1 MSRREFLVG
10 HGHVYSGVRVVVDGK
25 KYELHYHG
33 SKKKIRCYLIDGA
46 TYRKVHDE
54 RIVARVLARSVEIRK
69 ATEERNE
76 RIMAGAAAAPALA
89 PTPSEPAAEPPA

>member
-46 TYRKVHDE
+46 TYHDGGVY
-54 RIVARVLARSVEIRK
+54 RRDD
-69 ATEERNE
+69 
-76 RIMAGAAAAPALA
+76 
-89 PTPSEPAAEPPA
+89 